1 MAASMAGHNKW
12 SKVKHKKAAQDAKKS
27 REFSK
32 LARLITVEAQ
42 RCGGDTDSPALR
54 ALIDKARAANMPKEN
69 IMRAVSRGAGK
80 DDAALQSL
88 TYEMYGPGGVAMLI
102 EVLTDNPNRSHQE
115 VKHAVS
121 KRGFELA
128 APGSAQWAFSKEGD
142 AWTPSTTVSLSEEET
157 AALEELR
164 EALEE
169 LEDVQ
174 EVITNAA

>member
-1 MAASMAGHNKW
+1 
-12 SKVKHKKAAQDAKKS
+12 
-27 REFSK
+27 
-32 LARLITVEAQ
+32 
-42 RCGGDTDSPALR
+42 
-54 ALIDKARAANMPKEN
+54 
-69 IMRAVSRGAGK
+69 
-80 DDAALQSL
+80 
-88 TYEMYGPGGVAMLI
+88 MLI

-142 AWTPSTTVSLSEEET
+142 TWTPSTTVSLSEKET